1 MKGFFITMEGI
12 EGCGKSTQA
21 HYLYEYLSGKGIDT
35 LLTHEPGGTGTGERI
50 RDILLNSRTL
60 SPYSELFLFMADR
73 SQHVEELIIP
83 AISRGAVVI
92 CDRYYHSTLAYQ
104 SGGRGI
110 DRDTIMSINA
120 LAVGTA
126 MPDLTFLIDIE
137 PETGFA
143 RKKTAG
149 DSFDRIE
156 KEQLEFHRRVRDSF
170 KEMAARGKGMVIING
185 ENDKED
191 IGREILGIF
200 NKYYSKAV

>member
-1 MKGFFITMEGI
+1 MEGI

-21 HYLYEYLSGKGIDT
+21 HYLYEYLSGKGIDA

-50 RDILLNSRTL
+50 RDILLNSRAL
-60 SPYSELFLFMADR
+60 SQYSELFLFMADR

-104 SGGRGI
+104 AGGRGI
-110 DRDTIMSINA
+110 DRDMIMRINDM
-120 LAVGTA
+120 AVGTA
-126 MPDLTFLIDIE
+126 RPDLTFLIDIE

-156 KEQLEFHRRVRDSF
+156 KEKLEFHRRVRDSF
-170 KEMAARGKGMVIING
+170 KEMAAQGNGMVMING
-185 ENDKED
+185 ENDKEN
-191 IGREILGIF
+191 IRREILDIF
-200 NKYYSKAV
+200 NKYYSQAV